1 MSTVGASGN
10 YDLEIL
16 SHIEDN
22 PDITQADLATQL
34 GVAVGSVNWYLKRL
48 VNKGYVKVRQ
58 MQRRR
63 LRYLLTPTGLSAK
76 ARLTREFMQAS
87 LKYYRLTREDTKRYL
102 EQVKQAGFEAVCIK
116 GDGDL
121 AEIVYLTCLE
131 AQVQVNPELD
141 PAYPVFRIE
150 GLRTALD
157 WPNSNLSATQQE
169 QQ

>member
-1 MSTVGASGN
+1 
-10 YDLEIL
+10 
-16 SHIEDN
+16 
-22 PDITQADLATQL
+22 
-34 GVAVGSVNWYLKRL
+34 
-48 VNKGYVKVRQ
+48 
-58 MQRRR
+58 
-63 LRYLLTPTGLSAK
+63 
-76 ARLTREFMQAS
+76 MQAS